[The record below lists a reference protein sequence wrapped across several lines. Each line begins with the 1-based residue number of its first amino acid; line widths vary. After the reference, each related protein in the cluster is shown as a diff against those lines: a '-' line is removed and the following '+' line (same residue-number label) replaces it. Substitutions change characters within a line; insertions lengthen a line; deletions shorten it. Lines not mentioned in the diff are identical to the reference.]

1 MVKVWKRLLA
11 LIMSKQYLI
20 CHKLLSVQNLVAIF
34 CASLLLLLSCFSV
47 KAVSNERL
55 HESLKHPKLPQ
66 VKPLAFQYRHTLN
79 KSCPASFELTA
90 AGVCRLLTQYQFY
103 DSVQNRGLGG
113 TKTALPPHRD
123 GFTPAQI
130 DLGRYLFF
138 DPLLSKDGSIS
149 CASCHQPDKGFS
161 DDLDRSVGI
170 TGEKVARG
178 APSLWNVA
186 FLDKFFWDA
195 RAKTLEEQAQGPLFD
210 AMEMGNSPEQL
221 LSSLQQNAEY
231 RELFSQAFP
240 KDDDLA
246 LSQVYKALTAFQT
259 SLISLN
265 SRYDRYAHGY
275 HQALTDNEV
284 AGLNVFRSFVA
295 RCAECHQ
302 PPLFT
307 NNQIAVIGTPE
318 PKGRERDIGA
328 GKTYNA
334 EKLRGAFKVP
344 TLRNIT
350 KSAPYMHSGRYKT
363 LRESIKFYNDGR
375 GNAIPD
381 GERMHLHWHISEPN
395 LTNAEMDL
403 IVEFLATL
411 TDESL
416 SPQIPESL
424 PSGLAPV
431 DEKFQAKLHVQ
442 RRSLNKQKKIKQ
454 HKRTVSIGSTQEK
467 INTEIKAESN
477 RQAKNKNIIEQGGE

>member
-1 MVKVWKRLLA
+1 MLV
-11 LIMSKQYLI
+11 LIMNKRYFVCKNSLI
-20 CHKLLSVQNLVAIF
+20 ARNLVTIF
-34 CASLLLLLSCFSV
+34 FGLLLLFLSGFNSQV
-47 KAVSNERL
+47 VNA
-55 HESLKHPKLPQ
+55 ESWQANLQ
-66 VKPLAFQYRHTLN
+66 VVTSKQAQHIAI
-79 KSCPASFELTA
+79 KSSHILSTKCPASFELTA

-170 TGEKVARG
+170 SGEKVARG

-221 LSSLQQNAEY
+221 LSSLQQNVNY
-231 RELFSQAFP
+231 RKLFSQAFP
-240 KDDDLA
+240 KDDELA
-246 LSQVYKALTAFQT
+246 LSQVYTALTAFQT

-350 KSAPYMHSGRYKT
+350 KSAPYMHSGRYET

-375 GNAIPD
+375 GNAIPE
-381 GERMHLHWHISEPN
+381 GERMYLHWHISEPN
-395 LTNAEMDL
+395 LTDAEMDL

-416 SPQIPESL
+416 SPTIPNSL

-431 DEKFQAKLHVQ
+431 DEKFQAKRQ
-442 RRSLNKQKKIKQ
+442 GFERERTKQNQAGI
-454 HKRTVSIGSTQEK
+454 SIGSIQAK
-467 INTEIKAESN
+467 IKTKTKAEIN
-477 RQAKNKNIIEQGGE
+477 RQANNKNIIEQGGE